1 MSRSLNKAMLIDNV
15 SHVPSSSAVAL
26 EAELSPEQRYVLRDL
41 MQLLDVTHTEWPQ
54 VPALRVFETAA
65 VVRLA
70 RRLQVDER
78 CSQERALIAAS
89 VRLGVGFD
97 AARMRLYR
105 ASSTLPRSA

>member
-1 MSRSLNKAMLIDNV
+1 MSQVHA
-15 SHVPSSSAVAL
+15 PSSSATAL
-26 EAELSPEQRYVLRDL
+26 ERELSPELRYALRDL

-54 VPALRVFETAA
+54 IPALRVFETAA
-65 VVRLA
+65 VARLS
-70 RRLQVDER
+70 RRIQADEQ